1 LEIKNYLHKSLAV
14 SCTDF
19 FATIR
24 MASFLAEE
32 TDKIII
38 YMLSFSAKYMK
49 KEVLINFWGHRR
61 SY

>member
-1 LEIKNYLHKSLAV
+1 
-14 SCTDF
+14 
-19 FATIR
+19 